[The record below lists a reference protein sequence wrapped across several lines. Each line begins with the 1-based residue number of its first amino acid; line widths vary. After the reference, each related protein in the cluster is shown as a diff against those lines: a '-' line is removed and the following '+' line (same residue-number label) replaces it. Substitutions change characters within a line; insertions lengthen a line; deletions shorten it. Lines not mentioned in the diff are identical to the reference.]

1 MTGLIT
7 ALITVCMQCEQ
18 TWLGDN
24 AISKNRKLKQTMKT
38 YLIWSYN
45 RFVTPAHIPK
55 IKQIGFIIQICVDVM
70 LLT

>member
-7 ALITVCMQCEQ
+7 ALITVCMQFEQ

-24 AISKNRKLKQTMKT
+24 TISKNRKLKKKTMKN

-45 RFVTPAHIPK
+45 RFVKPAHIPK
-55 IKQIGFIIQICVDVM
+55 IKRIG
-70 LLT
+70 